1 MAKSTAKKDAT
12 TPPEK
17 SGTGVV
23 ISINRDKLVASS
35 RGKEVE
41 FWEEPIQVGEAGSL
55 LKVTCTVDAV
65 KCTFKVTSAFTTK
78 QFHIYSEAEQI
89 AMLQK
94 KAVMELEAGKWGV
107 RRCQYWNEQH
117 GGDPN
122 QLGMDFPKQGN
133 DDDDED

>member
-1 MAKSTAKKDAT
+1 MAKSTAKKDAAT
-12 TPPEK
+12 PEK

-107 RRCQYWNEQH
+107 KRCQYWNEQH
-117 GGDPN
+117 GGDPS
-122 QLGMDFPKQGN
+122 QLGMNFPNQG
-133 DDDDED
+133 DGDGDED